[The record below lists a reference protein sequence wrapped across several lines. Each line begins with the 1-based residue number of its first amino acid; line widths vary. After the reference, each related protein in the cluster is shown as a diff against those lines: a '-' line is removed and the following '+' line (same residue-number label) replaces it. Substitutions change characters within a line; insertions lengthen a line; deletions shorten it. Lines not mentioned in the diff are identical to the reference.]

1 MFDYR
6 KLTYQTDRLEALMG
20 VGKAFWEKLG
30 CKYLNGVWEG
40 DVVKRLLWNVTHYE
54 TLDGSSGGT
63 RRQGK

>member
-30 CKYLNGVWEG
+30 CKYLNGV
-40 DVVKRLLWNVTHYE
+40 KRLLWNVTHYE